1 MADPAGADHSDHR
14 LGKARPARGCFG
26 REDQGA
32 V

>member
-14 LGKARPARGCFG
+14 LGKAGPARGG
-26 REDQGA
+26 ARRKGQGS